1 MSSFEPCSCFFY
13 FTRMDKTNNSS
24 WVNIANPL
32 FQGLIALAIIV
43 LIDLGGKLLEWAGL
57 LTLEQ
62 RFPYLTAASILLC
75 FAMFNAV
82 LSLSAPNTLQYWGKS
97 IYSFLGLAFISVSL
111 AWLLSGL
118 RLREAGSYWWIL
130 IVVTFG
136 YLVFLALV
144 NTIRSIVNFA
154 QKEEWNQ
161 PRFRQRKRK

>member
-1 MSSFEPCSCFFY
+1 MGE
-13 FTRMDKTNNSS
+13 TKNSS
-24 WVNIANPL
+24 WAKISNPI
-32 FQGLIALAIIV
+32 FQGLIALAV
-43 LIDLGGKLLEWAGL
+43 VVVIDFGGKLLEWAGL

-82 LSLSAPNTLQYWGKS
+82 LSLLAPNALQYWGRS
-97 IYSFLGLAFISVSL
+97 IYSFFGLTFISITL

-118 RLREAGSYWWIL
+118 RLRDAGSYWWIL
-130 IVVTFG
+130 VVVTFG

-144 NTIRSIVNFA
+144 NTIRTIVNFA

-161 PRFRQRKRK
+161 PRFRQKKRR

>member
-1 MSSFEPCSCFFY
+1 
-13 FTRMDKTNNSS
+13 MDKTNDTAWARIS
-24 WVNIANPL
+24 NPII
-32 FQGLIALAIIV
+32 QGLIALALVV

-57 LTLEQ
+57 FTLEQ

-75 FAMFNAV
+75 FAMFNSL

-97 IYSFLGLAFISVSL
+97 IYSFLGLVFSSISL

-118 RLREAGSYWWIL
+118 RLSEAGSYWWIL

-136 YLVFLALV
+136 YLVFLTLV

-161 PRFRQRKRK
+161 PRFRQKRRK

>member
-1 MSSFEPCSCFFY
+1 
-13 FTRMDKTNNSS
+13 MDKTNDTAWAKIS
-24 WVNIANPL
+24 NPII
-32 FQGLIALAIIV
+32 QGLIALALVV

-75 FAMFNAV
+75 FAMFNSL

-97 IYSFLGLAFISVSL
+97 IYSFLGLVFSSISL

-118 RLREAGSYWWIL
+118 RLSEAGSYWWIL

-136 YLVFLALV
+136 YLVFLTLV

-161 PRFRQRKRK
+161 PRFRQKRRK